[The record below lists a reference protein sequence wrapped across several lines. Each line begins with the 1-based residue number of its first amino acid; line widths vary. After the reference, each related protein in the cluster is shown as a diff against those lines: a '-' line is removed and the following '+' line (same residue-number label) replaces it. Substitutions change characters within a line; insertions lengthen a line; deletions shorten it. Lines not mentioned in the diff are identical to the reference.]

1 VTLRMATSKKDVA
14 KILKLAAKQIEAAEK
29 RCQSAEAEASSLKVK
44 ISETAKQARA
54 RAIATKLVVGDDV
67 RKEIDDRTRKM
78 ASQDMDVVEKALEL
92 GKTEAVLKIGEA
104 LTSQLNNGN
113 SDATGGNPL
122 VDFLVTLI

>member
-1 VTLRMATSKKDVA
+1 MATSKKDVA